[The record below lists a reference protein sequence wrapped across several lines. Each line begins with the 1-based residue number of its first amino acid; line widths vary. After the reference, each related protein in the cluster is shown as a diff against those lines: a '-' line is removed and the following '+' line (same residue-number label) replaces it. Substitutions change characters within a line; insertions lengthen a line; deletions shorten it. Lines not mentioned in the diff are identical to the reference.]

1 MRQKSSGF
9 VKKEMI
15 KLTKNIILSS
25 LQDKSMNIVKNEIL
39 KINEESSVYGLIL
52 TSENVEEIIKSRGYS
67 LKTYGRID
75 LNMDATKKIINKIYI
90 SQYTDKDDYVEI
102 INDLQDIFYY
112 LKNET
117 LDKISDNEIIDIIG
131 EFYEETSG
139 RIDNVQNLA
148 EKYALDF
155 RLGRMGEDE

>member
-1 MRQKSSGF
+1 M
-9 VKKEMI
+9 
-15 KLTKNIILSS
+15 TKNIILSS
-25 LQDKSMNIVKNEIL
+25 LQEKSMNIAKNEIL

-75 LNMDATKKIINKIYI
+75 LNMDSTKKIINKIYI

>member
-1 MRQKSSGF
+1 M
-9 VKKEMI
+9 
-15 KLTKNIILSS
+15 TKNIILSS

-139 RIDNVQNLA
+139 RSDNVQNLA

>member
-1 MRQKSSGF
+1 M
-9 VKKEMI
+9 
-15 KLTKNIILSS
+15 TKNIILSS

-75 LNMDATKKIINKIYI
+75 LNMDVTKKIINKIYI

-148 EKYALDF
+148 EKYELDF

>member
-1 MRQKSSGF
+1 
-9 VKKEMI
+9 MI

-67 LKTYGRID
+67 LKTYDRID

>member
-9 VKKEMI
+9 EKKEMI

>member
-1 MRQKSSGF
+1 
-9 VKKEMI
+9 
-15 KLTKNIILSS
+15 
-25 LQDKSMNIVKNEIL
+25 
-39 KINEESSVYGLIL
+39 
-52 TSENVEEIIKSRGYS
+52 
-67 LKTYGRID
+67 
-75 LNMDATKKIINKIYI
+75 MDVTKKIINKIYI

-139 RIDNVQNLA
+139 RIDNNI
-148 EKYALDF
+148 YNF
-155 RLGRMGEDE
+155 IIT

>member
-1 MRQKSSGF
+1 
-9 VKKEMI
+9 MI

-75 LNMDATKKIINKIYI
+75 LNMDVTKKIINKIYI

>member
-1 MRQKSSGF
+1 M
-9 VKKEMI
+9 
-15 KLTKNIILSS
+15 TKNIILSS
-25 LQDKSMNIVKNEIL
+25 LQDKSMNIAKNEIL

-75 LNMDATKKIINKIYI
+75 LNMDSTKKIINKIYI

>member
-1 MRQKSSGF
+1 M
-9 VKKEMI
+9 
-15 KLTKNIILSS
+15 TKNIILSS
-25 LQDKSMNIVKNEIL
+25 LQNQDIVISKNEIL
-39 KINEESSVYGLIL
+39 KINEESSAYGLIL
-52 TSENVEEIIKSRGYS
+52 TPKDVEEIIKSRGYT

-75 LNMDATKKIINKIYI
+75 LNMDVTKKLINKIYK
-90 SQYTDKDDYVEI
+90 SQYTDKDDYVET

-117 LDKISDNEIIDIIG
+117 LDKISDDEIIDLIS

-139 RIDNVQNLA
+139 RIDNIQNLV

-155 RLGRMGEDE
+155 RLGRMNIYE